1 MGNETVVAY
10 KENYVN
16 PERPVPAMSFYGF
29 TMETE
34 QKQHMISSADI
45 LQIHMPNTIR

>member
-16 PERPVPAMSFYGF
+16 PERPGAGNVLLWVYDGDR
-29 TMETE
+29 E
-34 QKQHMISSADI
+34 KQHMISSADI